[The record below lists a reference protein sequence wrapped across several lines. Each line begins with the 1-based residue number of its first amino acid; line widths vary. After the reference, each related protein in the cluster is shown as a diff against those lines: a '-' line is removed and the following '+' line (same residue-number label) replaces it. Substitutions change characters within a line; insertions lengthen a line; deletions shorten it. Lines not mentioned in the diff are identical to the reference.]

1 MERCIAYRFMI
12 NFVREAIPMTN
23 NPQNKRKQH
32 ILESAIR
39 VFAVKGFDDA
49 SMREIAAEAGLTT
62 GAIYHH
68 YKNKDD
74 LFYDAVK
81 EAAYFV
87 HKLSERKDDSALK
100 SNEEMFQEISAN
112 VRERMSKEVEQRL
125 LILLAAYAMSKG
137 GRIQEKYKQDYSEII
152 QRVADMY
159 FYAFGI
165 QNQQYQKSLAAILV
179 AALDGIAL
187 QYSLGIL
194 SFSDEAFKDTFITFF
209 AESIPAFLRT
219 HRP

>member
-1 MERCIAYRFMI
+1 MSEL
-12 NFVREAIPMTN
+12 PL
-23 NPQNKRKQH
+23 NKRKQH
-32 ILESAIR
+32 LLESAIR
-39 VFAVKGFDDA
+39 VFALKGFNDA

-87 HKLSERKDDSALK
+87 HKLSERNENMSLK
-100 SNEEMFQEISAN
+100 TNQEMFNEISAN
-112 VRERMSKEVEQRL
+112 VRDRMSKDVEQRL

-137 GRIQEKYKQDYSEII
+137 GRIQEKYKQDYTEII
-152 QRVADMY
+152 QKVADMY
-159 FYAFGI
+159 FFAFGVE
-165 QNQQYQKSLAAILV
+165 NLAYQKSLAAILV
-179 AALDGIAL
+179 AALDGVAL

-194 SFSDEAFKDTFITFF
+194 KFDDEAFRDTFISFF

-219 HRP
+219 HRK

>member
-1 MERCIAYRFMI
+1 
-12 NFVREAIPMTN
+12 MTN
-23 NPQNKRKQH
+23 NPQNKKKQH
-32 ILESAIR
+32 LLDAAIR

-87 HKLSERKDDSALK
+87 HRLSELKEDSQLK
-100 SNEEMFQEISAN
+100 TNQEMFQEISDN
-112 VRERMSKEVEQRL
+112 VRDRMSKEVEQRL

-159 FYAFGI
+159 FYAFGV

-179 AALDGIAL
+179 AALDGVAL

-194 SFSDEAFKDTFITFF
+194 SFGDEAFKETFITFF

-219 HRP
+219 HRT

>member
-1 MERCIAYRFMI
+1 MSEL
-12 NFVREAIPMTN
+12 PL
-23 NPQNKRKQH
+23 NKRKQH
-32 ILESAIR
+32 LLESAIR
-39 VFAVKGFDDA
+39 VFSVKGFDDA

-87 HKLSERKDDSALK
+87 HKLSERNENSTLK
-100 SNEEMFQEISAN
+100 TNQEMINEISAN
-112 VRERMSKEVEQRL
+112 VRDKMSKDVEQRL

-137 GRIQEKYKQDYSEII
+137 GRIQEKYKQDYTEII
-152 QRVADMY
+152 QKVADMY
-159 FYAFGI
+159 FFAFGVE
-165 QNQQYQKSLAAILV
+165 NLAYQKSLAAILV
-179 AALDGIAL
+179 AALDGVAL

-194 SFSDEAFKDTFITFF
+194 KFDDEAFKDTFITFF

-219 HRP
+219 HRK

>member
-1 MERCIAYRFMI
+1 
-12 NFVREAIPMTN
+12 MTN
-23 NPQNKRKQH
+23 IPQNKKKQH
-32 ILESAIR
+32 LLEAAIR
-39 VFAVKGFDDA
+39 VFATKGFDDA

-87 HKLSERKDDSALK
+87 HKLSERNEDSQLK
-100 SNEEMFQEISAN
+100 TNEEMFAEIRNN
-112 VRERMSKEVEQRL
+112 VRDRMSKAVEQRL

-137 GRIQEKYKQDYSEII
+137 GRIQEKYKQDYTEII

-159 FYAFGI
+159 FYAFGV

-179 AALDGIAL
+179 AALDGVAI

-194 SFSDEAFKDTFITFF
+194 SFGDEAFRDTFITFF
-209 AESIPAFLRT
+209 AESIPAFLRA
-219 HRP
+219 HRNP

>member
-1 MERCIAYRFMI
+1 
-12 NFVREAIPMTN
+12 MTN
-23 NPQNKRKQH
+23 NLQNKKKQH

-39 VFAVKGFDDA
+39 VFANKGFDDA

-87 HKLSERKDDSALK
+87 HRLSERKDDSELK
-100 SNEEMFQEISAN
+100 SNQEMFQEIRDN
-112 VRERMSKEVEQRL
+112 VRDRMSKDVEQRL
-125 LILLAAYAMSKG
+125 LILLAAYAISKG
-137 GRIQEKYKQDYSEII
+137 GRIQEKYKQDYNEII

-159 FYAFGI
+159 FYAFGV
-165 QNQQYQKSLAAILV
+165 QNQQFQKSLAAILV
-179 AALDGIAL
+179 AALDGVAL

-194 SFSDEAFKDTFITFF
+194 NFGDENFKETFITFF
-209 AESIPAFLRT
+209 AESIPAFLRR
-219 HRP
+219 HRT